1 MIESMI
7 SKKILKWYDLNK
19 RDLPWR
25 KKCSKSKKEYYTLI
39 SEFMLQQTQ
48 VATVI
53 PYFNRFIKILPTIE
67 KLSKVDNSKLF
78 KLWEGL
84 GYYSRARNLKKT
96 AQVIV
101 KKHNKKIPN
110 NFEDLLS
117 LPGIGNYTASA
128 ILSIGFN
135 KPYIPLDGN
144 IERVLKRYLL
154 LKKENQITKE
164 YLNKTKSIFGTTR
177 RSSDY
182 AQALMELG
190 ATICKP
196 FNPVCDMCPINHN
209 CKALIKKDFTLKKI
223 LKKNKKKFFV
233 VNVHKKN
240 NKYFLIKNN
249 TFNFLRNLKIFPM
262 KEVRYDK
269 RFKKHLNIKLSNMDM
284 AIQIKKT
291 EKKQNS
297 PVHYW
302 IDPKK
307 VQEIVLPSFTKRI
320 LKELETT

>member
-1 MIESMI
+1 MIDTMI
-7 SKKILKWYDLNK
+7 SKKILKWYDYNK

-25 KKCSKSKKEYYTLI
+25 KKCSQTKKEYYTLI

-53 PYFNRFIKILPTIE
+53 PYFNRFVKILPTIE
-67 KLSKVDNSKLF
+67 KLAKVDNSKLI

-96 AQVIV
+96 AQIIV
-101 KKHNKKIPN
+101 KKFHKKIPD
-110 NFEDLLS
+110 NFDDLLS
-117 LPGIGNYTASA
+117 LPGIGHYTASA

-135 KPYIPLDGN
+135 KSFIPLDGN

-154 LKKENQITKE
+154 LKKKEQITKE
-164 YLNKTKSIFGTTR
+164 YLNKAKSIFGSTK

-196 FNPVCDMCPINHN
+196 INPNCKMCPINKK
-209 CKALIKKDFTLKKI
+209 CKAFKKGDFVLKKV
-223 LKKNKKKFFV
+223 LKKNKKKLFI
-233 VNVHKKN
+233 VNVLKKK

-249 TFNFLRNLKIFPM
+249 QFNFLKNLKIFPM
-262 KEVRYDK
+262 KEVNHTNK
-269 RFKKHLNIKLSNMDM
+269 FKKHLNIKLSNMDM
-284 AIQIKKT
+284 EIQIKKI
-291 EKKQNS
+291 KKEQDY
-297 PVHYW
+297 PEYYW

-307 VQEIVLPSFTKRI
+307 INEIVLPSFTKRI
-320 LKELETT
+320 FKELKTG